1 MSKIEELSEG
11 KIKKILEDVDILIKA
26 YKSGVLGGEIM
37 PEDANPGL
45 AKDIDENYLYFT
57 LPMAL
62 NYQRNSY
69 RLWEAAQKTYE
80 DSDTTDVFVPSAV
93 LNMGI
98 DQLREKLIK
107 YKVAIQPNK
116 PVYIQ

>member
-1 MSKIEELSEG
+1 MSKIEELSEE
-11 KIKKILEDVDILIKA
+11 KIKKILVAIDILIKA
-26 YKSGVLGGEIM
+26 HKSGDLGGEIM

-45 AKDIDENYLYFT
+45 TKDADENYLYFT

-69 RLWEAAQKTYE
+69 HLWEAAKKTYE
-80 DSDTTDVFVPSAV
+80 DPDTTDVFIPTAV

-98 DQLREKLIK
+98 DQLRENLIK